1 MRQRVS
7 ASVKPREASHWA
19 PVAPSNRKLERQR
32 GHWSLLAW
40 SFFLDQVM
48 HVKPLLA
55 QGAHAGED
63 YDGVAARAPS
73 DSASSLEE
81 TATGPGHIATP
92 PEQILADE
100 SASHSGNHAARQ
112 LLLDNPAQA
121 GTTWTLKS
129 ASNEVPPDA
138 SGGDGGGGGD
148 AGAAD
153 LLWSSSLEGEASDQ
167 TAGVGS
173 SQMLNAE
180 HMEWKPDGELSNASG
195 LSSKFSFGSDADA
208 HTVTLNVQMDLPP
221 DLSLDHLASS
231 DLVLPLEIATAVNS
245 GGAAQL
251 HAQIGPLF
259 SIETTGY
266 SAYLLDSTL
275 RDITGLQVPA
285 DPRSFTAQ
293 ILDTA
298 SHIGA
303 PANTLPLANIV
314 PDLANIGELKQAGDI
329 SLGGTI
335 SFPSQKLPEPDAL
348 FNGTHYTEYNQV
360 LQSQPAEIGHIA
372 GALKSDTGGIDTP
385 SSHLEPAP
393 DKHVDAGAAPAP
405 SDHVLDSPILHTAI
419 AIGHLSSH

>member
-129 ASNEVPPDA
+129 ASNEVTPDA
-138 SGGDGGGGGD
+138 SGGDGGGGGE
-148 AGAAD
+148 AAD

-167 TAGVGS
+167 TSGVGI
-173 SQMLNAE
+173 SQILNAE
-180 HMEWKPDGELSNASG
+180 HMESKPEGELSNASG

-221 DLSLDHLASS
+221 DLSLDHLGS
-231 DLVLPLEIATAVNS
+231 DLVLPLEVTAAMHPG
-245 GGAAQL
+245 GGAEL
-251 HAQIGPLF
+251 HAQIGALF
-259 SIETTGY
+259 SIETTGP

-275 RDITGLQVPA
+275 RDITGLQTPA
-285 DPRSFTAQ
+285 DPRSLTAQ
-293 ILDTA
+293 ILDTG

-314 PDLANIGELKQAGDI
+314 PDLANISGLKQA
-329 SLGGTI
+329 
-335 SFPSQKLPEPDAL
+335 
-348 FNGTHYTEYNQV
+348 
-360 LQSQPAEIGHIA
+360 
-372 GALKSDTGGIDTP
+372 
-385 SSHLEPAP
+385 
-393 DKHVDAGAAPAP
+393 
-405 SDHVLDSPILHTAI
+405 
-419 AIGHLSSH
+419 